1 MNFSKGRKVNLT
13 AKISEM
19 NRAFASHLKFGMSVL
34 EVSSG
39 EAITY
44 DVVAIALAK
53 VWIAA
58 LANLTGLGACRK
70 GLSGQGEDGSEERQL
85 HGGVLNVGSDSLQV
99 FMEDSSLLL
108 NCWQCSCVEC
118 MAGCVGF
125 I

>member
-1 MNFSKGRKVNLT
+1 VNLT

-19 NRAFASHLKFGMSVL
+19 NRAFASHLKFGVSIL

-58 LANLTGLGACRK
+58 LANLTGVGACRK
-70 GLSGQGEDGSEERQL
+70 NLSGQSEDGSEERQL
-85 HGGVLNVGSDSLQV
+85 HGGVSNVGLDSLQV
-99 FMEDSSLLL
+99 LMEDSSLLL
-108 NCWQCSCVEC
+108 NCW
-118 MAGCVGF
+118 
-125 I
+125 